1 MGDQVLIS
9 SFLAEDIHRR
19 TASEVFDLPP
29 EEVTPALRERAKAV
43 NFGIIYGISDYG
55 LSRQLGTTRQEAK
68 AYIQRYF
75 ERLPGVHRYMERIVE
90 EAKEKGYVTTILNRR
105 RYLPD
110 INHRNFNR
118 RSFAERTA
126 INTPIQGSAADII
139 KLAMLNIE
147 RQLQP
152 WQEKARMIL
161 QVHDDLVFEVDE
173 EILPEVIKIVRRE
186 MEGAI
191 KLSVPLTVD
200 VKVGFNW
207 ADMQKI

>member
-1 MGDQVLIS
+1 
-9 SFLAEDIHRR
+9 
-19 TASEVFDLPP
+19 
-29 EEVTPALRERAKAV
+29 
-43 NFGIIYGISDYG
+43 
-55 LSRQLGTTRQEAK
+55 
-68 AYIQRYF
+68 
-75 ERLPGVHRYMERIVE
+75 MERIVE